1 MAKKKQFVTAAAAFA
16 VAASAVAPAIT
27 ADAATQTVR
36 LSSDYVRSGNL
47 DATLDKEYNGGEIH
61 WYKSSVDMN
70 KLGVF
75 QTAKGFVK
83 GQGIRV
89 EKRVRVLNY
98 AQDIQPEGEIVLE
111 QGVPAS
117 GLRVQPVLFADGI
130 LYNKPVSVS
139 GFKTDKVGE
148 FEGRFTYANKAYGSV
163 TKTVKYKVV
172 ATKVELTEV
181 KSEVKDDVLSVT
193 ANVKNLKDGEKV
205 ELVIFPGKD
214 ESKAIAI
221 DAVVKDGVATASAK
235 DLPAG
240 NHSFILRSGDVKTEA
255 VNFVVEAPMVKE
267 VKAINASELVV
278 NFTKMADKATAE
290 DAANYSVDNNTVT
303 GASLNA
309 DGQSVTLTLG
319 TAVTTKTTTAV
330 KVSNVKIKDSQ
341 DKFPLYAGVVTIEDT
356 EGAQIAKVEAVTAGT
371 SATSATITFSEAILA
386 GTPIKVNGVVVGAT
400 ASGKTTTLTGLSLD
414 ASAQHTVEIVNL
426 TDGANNKSTV
436 NKSFTVTK
444 DVAAPMVAAVEPY
457 GDNKIKLIFDKSVRL
472 ADVQSKVS
480 VKDELLSNVAIGTI
494 TTATAGATTMDKE
507 FIVPV
512 SSALYSQVKSRTLTV
527 VVAAG
532 INDSLG
538 NSSAAVTKAVTL
550 TKDEVAPVVLSAEK
564 VNNASGATTGI
575 KFKFSEG
582 VAAIPGGLDE
592 SKVKVIDKNG
602 VDVTAGFF
610 ETTTAQPAVAAGAKE
625 ATLELDAAT
634 ALDGVYTFMI
644 SSAFVSD
651 SAQTPNTSAAVTKT
665 VDFGA
670 PTQSEFVI
678 DTTKVLSTNNKSNNI
693 TIDFG
698 QVVKGGAVVGS
709 ATDAARY
716 TLGGKPLPAGTL
728 ITLNADRDEVTID
741 LPDTDSI
748 AKSDT
753 AATFTVDGVQ
763 NLSGVVNKPFV
774 KTLSIVDNT
783 APVLNSAVL
792 NTNGSV
798 TLGFDETLATAA
810 VLSDFVVTVNGSNIN
825 AAQLNFTSGVG
836 SEAGKYVVTA
846 NALLNT
852 GALSDASD
860 DFYYIDANN
869 SGAFNT
875 GDIKVSSVITVPG
888 ATPAADTYI
897 AKLNSTEITS
907 LKVKTAASALTGAD
921 AAGNKVAADK
931 EIVVR

>member
-1 MAKKKQFVTAAAAFA
+1 M
-16 VAASAVAPAIT
+16 
-27 ADAATQTVR
+27 
-36 LSSDYVRSGNL
+36 
-47 DATLDKEYNGGEIH
+47 
-61 WYKSSVDMN
+61 
-70 KLGVF
+70 
-75 QTAKGFVK
+75 
-83 GQGIRV
+83 
-89 EKRVRVLNY
+89 
-98 AQDIQPEGEIVLE
+98 
-111 QGVPAS
+111 
-117 GLRVQPVLFADGI
+117 
-130 LYNKPVSVS
+130 
-139 GFKTDKVGE
+139 
-148 FEGRFTYANKAYGSV
+148 
-163 TKTVKYKVV
+163 
-172 ATKVELTEV
+172 
-181 KSEVKDDVLSVT
+181 
-193 ANVKNLKDGEKV
+193 
-205 ELVIFPGKD
+205 
-214 ESKAIAI
+214 
-221 DAVVKDGVATASAK
+221 
-235 DLPAG
+235 
-240 NHSFILRSGDVKTEA
+240 
-255 VNFVVEAPMVKE
+255 
-267 VKAINASELVV
+267 
-278 NFTKMADKATAE
+278 
-290 DAANYSVDNNTVT
+290 
-303 GASLNA
+303 
-309 DGQSVTLTLG
+309 
-319 TAVTTKTTTAV
+319 
-330 KVSNVKIKDSQ
+330 
-341 DKFPLYAGVVTIEDT
+341 
-356 EGAQIAKVEAVTAGT
+356 
-371 SATSATITFSEAILA
+371 
-386 GTPIKVNGVVVGAT
+386 
-400 ASGKTTTLTGLSLD
+400 TGLSLD

-436 NKSFTVTK
+436 NKSFAVTK

-538 NSSAAVTKAVTL
+538 NTSAAVTKAVTL

-610 ETTTAQPAVAAGAKE
+610 ATAQTAVVAGAKE
-625 ATLELDAAT
+625 ATLNLATPT

-678 DTTKVLSTNNKSNNI
+678 APAKVTSSNSKANDI

-698 QVVKGGAVVGS
+698 QVVKGGAVTGS

-728 ITLNADRDEVTID
+728 ITLNSARTTVTID

-783 APVLNSAVL
+783 APVLNAAVL
-792 NTNGSV
+792 NSNGSV
-798 TLGFDETLATAA
+798 TLGFDEALATAA
-810 VLSDFVVTVNGSNIN
+810 VKGDFVVTANGSVIN
-825 AAQLNFTSGVG
+825 PAQLDLTAGVG
-836 SEAGKYVVTA
+836 AEAGKFVLTA
-846 NALLNT
+846 DALF
-852 GALSDASD
+852 SDNGTVGDATD
-860 DFYYIDANN
+860 DFYYIDADN
-869 SGAFNT
+869 STAFNT
-875 GDIKVSSVITVPG
+875 GDIKVSSVITISG
-888 ATPAADTYI
+888 TPNTYI

-907 LKVKTAASALTGAD
+907 LKVKTGTGVLTGAD
-921 AAGNKVAADK
+921 AALNTLATNK